1 LNIEVNKQPKTVW
14 LAIGSKWAG
23 VVGHVIS
30 VGKYEFSIVVIDYV
44 IRVSEL
50 TSGGLLFTVTLE
62 GDTLAMTETE
72 ERALLFYEAVIGTSI
87 VEVINKFGDSVFGER
102 IEEHKKI
109 AYESL
114 GEMPPIEDY
123 DISSLS

>member
-1 LNIEVNKQPKTVW
+1 MNIEVNKQPKTVW
-14 LAIGSKWAG
+14 LSTKSKWAG

-50 TSGGLLFTVTLE
+50 TSGSLLFTVTLE
-62 GDTLAMTETE
+62 DDVLAMTETE

-87 VEVINKFGDSVFGER
+87 VEVINKFGDSVVEER
-102 IEEHKKI
+102 IEEFKRF
-109 AYESL
+109 AYENL

-123 DISSLS
+123 DISLLS

>member
-1 LNIEVNKQPKTVW
+1 MDIEVNKQPKTVW
-14 LAIGSKWAG
+14 LSTKSKWAG

-30 VGKYEFSIVVIDYV
+30 VGKYDFSIVVIDYV

-50 TSGGLLFTVTLE
+50 TSGSLLFTVTLE
-62 GDTLAMTETE
+62 GDTLAMTATE
-72 ERALLFYEAVIGTSI
+72 ERALLFYETVIGTSI
-87 VEVINKFGDSVFGER
+87 VEVINKLGDNAFEER
-102 IEEHKKI
+102 IGEYKKI
-109 AYESL
+109 ACESL